1 VCIASRQLAVGSAY
15 NAEDKLRLKS
25 SNYGSSESE
34 AHKYEI
40 TMREYQL
47 RGKSAKIPHILTIF
61 AG

>member
-1 VCIASRQLAVGSAY
+1 LAVGSAY

-34 AHKYEI
+34 AHKNEI